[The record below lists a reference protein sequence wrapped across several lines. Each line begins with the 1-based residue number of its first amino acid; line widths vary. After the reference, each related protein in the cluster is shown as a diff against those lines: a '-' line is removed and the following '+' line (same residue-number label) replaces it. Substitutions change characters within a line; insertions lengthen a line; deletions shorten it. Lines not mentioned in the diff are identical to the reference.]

1 MAHAPTD
8 GPILDIHHHIGPRGQ
23 LTGSDEPYDYR
34 EAIEKHLRV
43 MDTYGVAQACLVA
56 SHNGLL
62 RSVADVRRL
71 NEQVAEARR
80 ANPDRFPAAAGT
92 VHPGIGDAMLEEITY
107 CVAELGMAALAWH
120 TRFQGVFLD
129 SPSMRRCVG
138 HAAGLG
144 VPVFLHMFA
153 GSMSEAPWRLVR
165 VAEEF
170 PEAQIVALD
179 AFSSY
184 DQAAWVVNVGGT
196 VPNVTF
202 DLSVMVSGSA
212 SVAGFVKQFGSD
224 RLVFGTNYYDEMATR
239 VPVALYEVQASGI
252 DADAQRKILGGNA
265 RRILGLAEPATP

>member
-1 MAHAPTD
+1 MTPLPHDETT
-8 GPILDIHHHIGPRGQ
+8 LDIHHHIGPRGQ

-34 EAIEKHLRV
+34 GAVEKHLRV
-43 MDTYGVAQACLVA
+43 MDAYGVAQACLVA

-71 NEQVAEARR
+71 NEQVAEAQRSHP
-80 ANPDRFPAAAGT
+80 NRFPAAAGT
-92 VHPGIGDAMLEEITY
+92 VHPGIGEAALGEITY
-107 CVAELGMAALAWH
+107 CVEELGMAALAWH

-138 HAAGLG
+138 HTAGLG

-170 PEAQIVALD
+170 PEARIVALD

-196 VPNVTF
+196 IPNVTF

-212 SVAGFVKQFGSD
+212 SVAGFVERFGPD

-239 VPVALYEVQASGI
+239 VPVALYEVQASGV
-252 DADAQRKILGGNA
+252 DAEAQRRILGGNA
-265 RRILGLAEPATP
+265 RRILGLADPATS